1 MKDYFAG
8 EDMKILGVWPWIPL
22 FISLGLVLL
31 TLFIFLT
38 TFAEK
43 DKVKIDIFKRSFKE
57 SLSMPEE
64 NHSGSR
70 FGFGPDRDMGEN
82 TEPIRNIV
90 NRMKSGGIDKKLMD
104 EFLTLNQVKDLEVME
119 GNKGVCVILPEV
131 VTFQEGKKELT
142 ERAKS
147 FLSRITYLVSELP
160 YLVEIK
166 GYAASKI
173 IPGFRDPLEFSA
185 KRAAEVYNYFLA
197 REINP
202 EKLKVSGCG
211 DAFAD
216 SRKSQDKVEIIFKEA
231 EL

>member
-1 MKDYFAG
+1 MKDYYG
-8 EDMKILGVWPWIPL
+8 DEDMKILGVWPWMPL

-38 TFAEK
+38 SFAEK

-57 SLSMPEE
+57 NLSMPEE
-64 NHSGSR
+64 SPKGSR
-70 FGFGPDRDMGEN
+70 FGPGMDMGEN
-82 TEPIRNIV
+82 TEPIRNVI
-90 NRMKSGGIDKKLMD
+90 NRMKSRGIDKKLMD
-104 EFLTLNQVKDLEVME
+104 EFLTLTQVKDLEVME

-131 VTFQEGKKELT
+131 VAFQEGKKELS

-147 FLSRITYLVSELP
+147 FLSRITYLVSQLP

-166 GYAASKI
+166 GYSTSKI
-173 IPGFRDPLEFSA
+173 TPGFRDPLEFSA

-197 REINP
+197 KEINP

>member
-1 MKDYFAG
+1 MKNYYGD
-8 EDMKILGVWPWIPL
+8 EDMKILGVWPWMPL
-22 FISLGLVLL
+22 FISLGLVLIS
-31 TLFIFLT
+31 LFIFLT

-43 DKVKIDIFKRSFKE
+43 DKVKIDIFKRSFKAN
-57 SLSMPEE
+57 LLMPEQ
-64 NHSGSR
+64 NPRGSR
-70 FGFGPDRDMGEN
+70 FAPVTDLGKN
-82 TEPIRNIV
+82 TEPIRNII
-90 NRMKSGGIDKKLMD
+90 NRMKSRGVNKKLMD
-104 EFLTLNQVKDLEVME
+104 EFLTLSQVKELEVME

-131 VTFQEGKKELT
+131 VTFQAGKKELT
-142 ERAKS
+142 EKARA
-147 FLSRITYLVSELP
+147 FLSRIAYLVSELP

-166 GYAASKI
+166 GFAASKN

-185 KRAAEVYNYFLA
+185 KRAAEVYHYFLTMD
-197 REINP
+197 INP

>member
-1 MKDYFAG
+1 MKNYYGG
-8 EDMKILGVWPWIPL
+8 EDMKILGVWPWMPL

-43 DKVKIDIFKRSFKE
+43 DKVKIDIFKRSFKAH
-57 SLSMPEE
+57 LLMPEE
-64 NHSGSR
+64 NRRGGR
-70 FGFGPDRDMGEN
+70 AGLETDMGQN

-90 NRMKSGGIDKKLMD
+90 NRMKSRGINKKLMD
-104 EFLTLNQVKDLEVME
+104 EFLTLNQVKDLEVIE
-119 GNKGVCVILPEV
+119 GLKGVCVILPEV
-131 VTFQEGKKELT
+131 VTFREGKKELSQ
-142 ERAKS
+142 RAKG
-147 FLSRITYLVSELP
+147 FLSRIAYLVYELP

-166 GYAASKI
+166 GYAAAKI
-173 IPGFRDPLEFSA
+173 TPGFRDPLEFSA

-197 REINP
+197 KEITP

-211 DAFAD
+211 DAFANG
-216 SRKSQDKVEIIFKEA
+216 RKPQDKVEIIFKEA